1 MNKKLAAALAVPV
14 VAGAFVCAGPERS
27 LADAGKAYR
36 NFTQGTSA
44 SGVICADGAC
54 LIEAEKVSVFF
65 DIQHFPQE
73 TYGGEEQF
81 CKYGAHAVTEY
92 SLRNP
97 TDQALR
103 VKLLFPFGTP
113 PEYAV
118 SFGENGKIVFADGAH
133 YRVAADGAEI
143 VPEVRHTYHGDFY
156 YFDAQEEK
164 ERLFDGY
171 RKDDFFSFE
180 TPVTSYTYTLENAE
194 ADPDGGSGY
203 GFVSSFDYNRAKT
216 RVLLSSSANLR
227 IENGSSK
234 VFLDCVDFRDRT
246 FTVYAIGAPPEQAPA
261 WQTKNGDAA
270 GERFALLSQKNT
282 TFGALVESGRKE
294 ESGVSCTD
302 WYNAVVDRL
311 NEART
316 DTCVVGSIE
325 ELKKGSMLSR
335 WYEYTLEIPA
345 GGTSVNTV
353 TAPVYPD
360 IETTEAGGARVPTY
374 RYEYLLSAASCFADV
389 GEFTVTVRTPF
400 RLSNST
406 LAFEDGEDGQYVYK
420 KDGLPHGELAFTL
433 SDGDAAL
440 PPEAGRMS
448 SSLLTALIILGVLCA
463 GAIGLAAAG
472 FVITRKKKK
481 SK

>member
-14 VAGAFVCAGPERS
+14 AAGAFVCAGPERS

-156 YFDAQEEK
+156 
-164 ERLFDGY
+164 
-171 RKDDFFSFE
+171 
-180 TPVTSYTYTLENAE
+180 
-194 ADPDGGSGY
+194 
-203 GFVSSFDYNRAKT
+203 
-216 RVLLSSSANLR
+216 
-227 IENGSSK
+227 
-234 VFLDCVDFRDRT
+234 
-246 FTVYAIGAPPEQAPA
+246 
-261 WQTKNGDAA
+261 
-270 GERFALLSQKNT
+270 
-282 TFGALVESGRKE
+282 
-294 ESGVSCTD
+294 
-302 WYNAVVDRL
+302 
-311 NEART
+311 
-316 DTCVVGSIE
+316 
-325 ELKKGSMLSR
+325 
-335 WYEYTLEIPA
+335 
-345 GGTSVNTV
+345 
-353 TAPVYPD
+353 
-360 IETTEAGGARVPTY
+360 
-374 RYEYLLSAASCFADV
+374 
-389 GEFTVTVRTPF
+389 
-400 RLSNST
+400 
-406 LAFEDGEDGQYVYK
+406 
-420 KDGLPHGELAFTL
+420 
-433 SDGDAAL
+433 
-440 PPEAGRMS
+440 
-448 SSLLTALIILGVLCA
+448 
-463 GAIGLAAAG
+463 
-472 FVITRKKKK
+472 
-481 SK
+481 